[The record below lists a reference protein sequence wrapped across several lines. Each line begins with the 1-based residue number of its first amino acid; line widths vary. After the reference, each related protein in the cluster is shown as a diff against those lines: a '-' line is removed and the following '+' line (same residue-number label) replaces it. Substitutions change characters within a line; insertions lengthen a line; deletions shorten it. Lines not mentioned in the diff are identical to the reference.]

1 MSADS
6 SAPPTFVRR
15 LLVALVAA
23 VCHHPRLVL
32 LAAMGLCVA
41 SVSAAATRLQYHTS
55 RNDLISARKDYQ
67 QRWQR
72 YLAEFGDDDDI
83 VVVVQGSDRPSM
95 QAGLDRVAGRL
106 AQHPDLFDRLFY
118 KVDLRSLRNR
128 ALLLA
133 PYEQIQTIQR
143 DYLADMKPLLEF
155 GPVSWHA
162 LGLHPLVQEGRQRLA
177 RLDPARPLS
186 ASDE

>member
-32 LAAMGLCVA
+32 LAALGLCVA

-83 VVVVQGSDRPSM
+83 VVVVKGADRERM
-95 QAGLDRVAGRL
+95 KDALDAVARL
-106 AQHPDLFDRLFY
+106 LAAQPGHFDRLFY
-118 KVDLRSLRNR
+118 KVDLAHLRDR

-133 PYEQIQTIQR
+133 PYDQVRTI
-143 DYLADMKPLLEF
+143 
-155 GPVSWHA
+155 
-162 LGLHPLVQEGRQRLA
+162 
-177 RLDPARPLS
+177 
-186 ASDE
+186 